1 MAESDVEPTPT
12 STATAAATFQSL
24 DLARFSHDERYKF
37 LMAAVVPRPIAL
49 VTTLGPGGV
58 LNAAPFSSYIC
69 LSIDPALLGIV
80 VAVDDQL
87 VRKDTHRN
95 IVASGEFVINSV
107 TEAMAVQVQRC
118 AERFGPTVSEADV
131 AGFRT
136 LASQRVAPARIAES
150 PLQFEC
156 RLQRSIEFGERGSTL
171 FVGEVLVAHCAEGL
185 AQGHRIDHF
194 RLNPLGRI
202 AGRRY
207 VRTGQVVDV

>member
-1 MAESDVEPTPT
+1 MALSNAEPT
-12 STATAAATFQSL
+12 SARAGAAPAFESL
-24 DLARFSHDERYKF
+24 DLARFTHDERYKF

-49 VTTLGPGGV
+49 VTTLGANGV

-69 LSIDPALLGIV
+69 LAVDPALLGIV

-87 VRKDTHRN
+87 ARKDTHLN
-95 IVASGEFVINSV
+95 IAASGEFVINAV
-107 TEAMAVQVQRC
+107 TEPMAARIQKC
-118 AERFGPTVSEADV
+118 AERFGPSVSEVEV

-136 LASQRVAPARIAES
+136 LPSVRVAAARIAES

-156 RLQRSIEFGERGSTL
+156 RLQRAIEFGERGSTL

-185 AQGHRIDHF
+185 VQGHRIDHF